1 MGQFTVQMGRS
12 CVTARGDRPG
22 VPGRKSAQPLP
33 FSVARVTEAATAE
46 PREALGPALSEVPV
60 RLPPSQRNTAH
71 AGVALCPPSP
81 RKTPSRFTSVLE

>member
-1 MGQFTVQMGRS
+1 MGQFTVQTGRS
-12 CVTARGDRPG
+12 SVTASSDQPG
-22 VPGRKSAQPLP
+22 LPGRKSAQPLP
-33 FSVARVTEAATAE
+33 LTVTRITEAATSKL
-46 PREALGPALSEVPV
+46 REAPGPVLSEVPV

>member
-1 MGQFTVQMGRS
+1 MGQCAVQMGKSRA
-12 CVTARGDRPG
+12 TARSDRPG
-22 VPGRKSAQPLP
+22 VPGRRSAQPLP
-33 FSVARVTEAATAE
+33 FAVPRATEAATAK

-60 RLPPSQRNTAH
+60 RLPPSQRNTAQ